1 MKKEGQD
8 ARQGEDAAGGDRRRA
23 AIREG
28 GSLWK
33 VLLRLALSAFLLW
46 LVLRRADIGE
56 ILRALGAVDAG
67 WLAAAYLLHVVGYLL
82 SAWRWHV
89 LLDARGRRVGA
100 FRLSLM
106 ILVGSFFNFFL
117 PTTIG
122 GDVVRAGEEAEGS
135 GVSLAESLGVVTT
148 DRLSGVVALLM
159 LALGGAVI
167 GLESS
172 QESTI
177 FWGSV
182 VLGVVALGILTL
194 LASGSLLPR
203 LGSLLPPPLAGPVA
217 RVEKMLSVLRA
228 LASAPA
234 VASRAVAIS
243 LLFHCNVIV
252 HYVFIARAL
261 GIETPVAHFF
271 VIVPVVLFILQIPLS
286 INGIGYREGGFSLM
300 LGGLGV
306 GAGQAVALAWLD
318 LAMILSLGVAGGVLF
333 LLRGGRLPT
342 PLTAFLSGSGRAE
355 PDPRRAG

>member
-1 MKKEGQD
+1 MKRGGREGLQE
-8 ARQGEDAAGGDRRRA
+8 EDAAGGGGKRA
-23 AIREG
+23 AIRQG
-28 GSLWK
+28 GSRWK
-33 VLLRLALSAFLLW
+33 ILLRLAVSAFLLW
-46 LVLRRADIGE
+46 LVLRRADMGE
-56 ILRALGAVDAG
+56 ILRALAAVNAG
-67 WLAAAYLLHVVGYLL
+67 WLAAAYLLHLVGYLL

-122 GDVVRAGEEAEGS
+122 GDVVRAGEEAESS

-159 LALGGAVI
+159 LALGGAMI

-182 VLGVVALGILTL
+182 VLGVVALGVLAL

-203 LGSLLPPPLAGPVA
+203 LERLLPPPLARPVA

-228 LASAPA
+228 LASTPA
-234 VASRAVAIS
+234 VAARAVAIS

-261 GIETPVAHFF
+261 GIETPAAHFF
-271 VIVPVVLFILQIPLS
+271 IIVPVVLFILQIPFS

-300 LGGLGV
+300 LGGVGV
-306 GAGQAVALAWLD
+306 GTGQAVALAWLD
-318 LAMILSLGVAGGVLF
+318 LAMILSLGVVGGVLF

-355 PDPRRAG
+355 PAPRRAG